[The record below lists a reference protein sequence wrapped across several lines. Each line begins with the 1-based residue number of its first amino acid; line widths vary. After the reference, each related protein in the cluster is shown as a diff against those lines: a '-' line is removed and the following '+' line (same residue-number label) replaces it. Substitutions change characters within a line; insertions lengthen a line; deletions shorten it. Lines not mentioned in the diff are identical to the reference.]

1 MTHNRSVELSQQIE
15 ETKVPAPPASRRR
28 RSVKEFLK
36 IAVPVI
42 TLAITAIVVLWY
54 FFGFQLWYL
63 LIIAVTWYVLYP
75 PYFRWSRNHIA
86 ASPDEG
92 VISIEDHAHP
102 FILFFIMG
110 SSPDQVP
117 LDDVNFDTPTRSLLD
132 RYVFNCCTL
141 NAGDKTIK
149 GVRHI
154 EELIAIK
161 KYQESIKKQALD
173 VGKQQLEV
181 AMATLETLESI
192 ADEFE
197 SSNEVQ
203 RDILQTLRSMESLLR
218 SARNDRMIDSPTMA
232 FHYPGESEKSEE
244 RDDSSDQ

>member
-1 MTHNRSVELSQQIE
+1 MTHDRSVELSLQIE
-15 ETKVPAPPASRRR
+15 ERKVPIPPASRRR
-28 RSVKEFLK
+28 RSVKELLK

-42 TLAITAIVVLWY
+42 ILAAIAITGLWY

-63 LIIAVTWYVLYP
+63 VIGLVTWYALYR
-75 PYFRWSRNHIA
+75 PYYKWSRNHIT

-92 VISIEDHAHP
+92 VLYMEDHAHP

-110 SSPDQVP
+110 SAPDQIP
-117 LDDVNFDTPTRSLLD
+117 LDDVNFDTPTRSFLD
-132 RYVFNCCTL
+132 RYVFHCCTL
-141 NAGDKTIK
+141 NAGDQTIK

-173 VGKQQLEV
+173 TGKQQLDVE
-181 AMATLETLESI
+181 MATLQTLESI

-197 SSNEVQ
+197 SSTEVQ
-203 RDILQTLRSMESLLR
+203 RAVLQTLRSVERLLR
-218 SARNDRMIDSPTMA
+218 SFLDEQTISPAT
-232 FHYPGESEKSEE
+232 FVLNRPEE
-244 RDDSSDQ
+244 PEEPEEQDETAHQ